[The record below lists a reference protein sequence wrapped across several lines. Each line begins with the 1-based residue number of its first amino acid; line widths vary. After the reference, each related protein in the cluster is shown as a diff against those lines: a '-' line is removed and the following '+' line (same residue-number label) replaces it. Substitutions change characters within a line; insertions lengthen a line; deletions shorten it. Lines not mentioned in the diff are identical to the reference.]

1 VLSSKMDP
9 DSNIVL
15 EVAGYELVG
24 DCSAAA
30 NHLYTVKCWIQ
41 QDVFTVTRSFSNFCD
56 LDSRLHRKYP
66 RSNIPECPLTSSLTP
81 KLINAVVHPSNKGGS
96 IKKAESSSEI
106 VRQKQ
111 GPLTTYL
118 MGLLDVPEIISSND
132 LVNFLDVESEDG
144 DEINQSSVS
153 PLEYILRNEASSTVK
168 VLRKR
173 AIPVNLMSGQY
184 IAWRFF
190 TKNKDIGFTIQMDGR
205 DILPYQRYNSHE
217 EIIEGLIQVPLDGEG
232 TIFWDNS
239 YSKVRSKLLTYCYR
253 VIDAATYNEISS
265 MCMDLSRVRHE
276 SEGKRN
282 LVRRVLSA
290 RSGNLL
296 ASSDIRMSMIGGFDQ
311 HNSFGG

>member
-1 VLSSKMDP
+1 MDP

-24 DCSAAA
+24 DSIAAS
-30 NHLYTVKCWIQ
+30 NHIFTIKCWIQ
-41 QDVFTVTRSFSNFCD
+41 QDVFSITRSFSNFCD
-56 LDSRLHRKYP
+56 FDARLRRKYP

-81 KLINAVVHPSNKGGS
+81 KLMNAVVHPSNKGRS

-111 GPLTTYL
+111 GLLTAYL

-132 LVNFLDVESEDG
+132 LVNFLDVESDDG
-144 DEINQSSVS
+144 DEINQSNVS
-153 PLEYILRNEASSTVK
+153 PLEYILRNETSSTVQ

-173 AIPVNLMSGQY
+173 AIPVKLESGQY

-190 TKNKDIGFTIQMDGR
+190 TKNKDIGFTIQMNGR

-217 EIIEGLIQVPLDGEG
+217 ETIEGLIQVPLDGEG

-253 VIDAATYNEISS
+253 VIDSDTYNEISN
-265 MCMDLSRVRHE
+265 MCVDLSREKHD

-282 LVRRVLSA
+282 LVRRVLAA
-290 RSGNLL
+290 RSESLL
-296 ASSDIRMSMIGGFDQ
+296 ASSDIRMSIIGGYDFLR
-311 HNSFGG
+311 NSHGG